1 MEKVVG
7 ARELKTR
14 LGSYIQ
20 QVRNGTTFV
29 VTERGQPVAEL
40 RPLTLKGTKEEVRL
54 SELVATG
61 KISRISSLP
70 LQPFKPI
77 RIKGKPLSKTILE
90 DRQDR
95 L

>member
-40 RPLTLKGTKEEVRL
+40 RPLTLKGTKGEVRL

-61 KISRISSLP
+61 KISRTSFSP
-70 LQPFKPI
+70 LQPFKPV
-77 RIKGKPLSKTILE
+77 RIKGKSLSKTILE